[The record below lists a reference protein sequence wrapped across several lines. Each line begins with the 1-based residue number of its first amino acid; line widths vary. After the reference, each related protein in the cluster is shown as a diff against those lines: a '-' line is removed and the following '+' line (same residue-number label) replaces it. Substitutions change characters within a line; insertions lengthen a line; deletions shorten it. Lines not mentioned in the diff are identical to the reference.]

1 MTTPAQPLSF
11 REVLRLTSFRR
22 LWFGQM
28 VSLFGDFLA
37 IFAVLTVATY
47 RFHGT
52 PAQVTMISIAFMI
65 PFAFIGPIAGV
76 FVDRWNLK
84 RTMVASDLIRAGLA
98 LLLIF
103 TANLNGI
110 YVILL
115 LLSTVSTF
123 FIPAQS
129 VTLRAIVPPHG
140 LLAANALMQQ
150 IMQVIR
156 IISPALAGTMVA
168 TLGEQTI
175 YLIDS
180 ASFLFSAA
188 MIASIV
194 IEREQS
200 PTNQQSNTVGSI
212 LAELG
217 AGMKFIF
224 THASIS
230 FVMISIAAGMF
241 AISSFG
247 PLIAVYV
254 RDYLHAS
261 EAVFGVINT
270 LIGVGMIIGTFCI
283 NRFAATRSKSRLVVE
298 GLLGIGLSV
307 ALMAAFTNIPVAA
320 LGNFGIGFGAAF
332 IMIPSQT
339 LIQQETPMELV
350 GRVSSSVWSL
360 LSVAQLFGLAL
371 SGSLAQKLGIITLFY
386 LSAALLALI
395 AIFGHFHLQ
404 NKAQV
409 SSEPQEP
416 QQAPEA

>member
-84 RTMVASDLIRAGLA
+84 RTMVVSDLIRAGLA

-212 LAELG
+212 LSELG

-230 FVMISIAAGMF
+230 FVMISLAAGMF

>member
-1 MTTPAQPLSF
+1 
-11 REVLRLTSFRR
+11 
-22 LWFGQM
+22 
-28 VSLFGDFLA
+28 
-37 IFAVLTVATY
+37 
-47 RFHGT
+47 
-52 PAQVTMISIAFMI
+52 MISIAFMI

-84 RTMVASDLIRAGLA
+84 RTMVVSDLIRAGLA

-212 LAELG
+212 LSELG

-230 FVMISIAAGMF
+230 FVMISLAAGMF

-283 NRFAATRSKSRLVVE
+283 NRFAATRSKSRLLVE

>member
-175 YLIDS
+175 YLVDS

-371 SGSLAQKLGIITLFY
+371 SGSLAQKLGIIRLFY

-395 AIFGHFHLQ
+395 AVFGHFHLQ